1 MVQERIQ
8 QGIGPM
14 ALRRMGHDP
23 GRLIQDQTGA
33 IFEQDVERLRLP
45 IESQRHRRGSIE
57 CNDIAGFDP
66 PARFGRSMVDP
77 DPAGRNQP
85 LQRRTRELGFTVNQ
99 KHIQPFR
106 LLTGCNDKF
115 GLHNPHTLLQRR
127 CRMQSERAG

>member
-1 MVQERIQ
+1 MVEERIQ

-23 GRLIQDQTGA
+23 GWFIQDQTGA
-33 IFEQDVERLRLP
+33 IFEQDVERLRLS
-45 IESQRHRRGSIE
+45 IESQRRRRWSIE
-57 CNDIAGFDP
+57 GNDIAGFDSP
-66 PARFGRSMVDP
+66 TRFGRSMVDP

-85 LQRRTRELGFTVNQ
+85 LQRRAREFGFTVNQ

-115 GLHNPHTLLQRR
+115 RLHDRHTLLQRR
-127 CRMQSERAG
+127 CGMQSERAG